1 MKYSYKLIAKFDYND
16 KQYLIIL
23 VNKKKIVYAI
33 YKDKILSLEISR
45 HDLDIFNFVY
55 KSLKIDTNKSINLG
69 IKEIDGK
76 KFDIFY
82 DKEVC
87 LHYWYEIR
95 SNKRYEANA
104 KDNFKLNFK
113 YNNIPTV
120 YYKNI
125 EELENIDT
133 ENNKDNEN
141 ILEDNNKFINRV
153 VKLGKKALFVMV
165 SAGISLTAIA
175 NLSVAN
181 QYYDSRTKNTEYGV
195 KNDSFGQLNF
205 FEIINQK
212 QYDFDDIKKAIKDN
226 KNLTDSEKEFLY
238 KLKFVFDEN
247 YKYMNLELILDRLSG
262 LEIEYIKDNNESRQI
277 VGMYCINDNKIKIY
291 GTESLEDAN
300 LSDFLHE
307 FFHVLQ
313 EYGTNRLTL
322 ELTNE
327 LTTREVLRRM
337 NEMGLIEDNKQ
348 FLNNLKKCSNYGN
361 GYEPCMRV
369 EYLFADLL
377 SKETIQAY
385 QFGCTDDILVNAL
398 LEIDEKS
405 SNSRTNKEM
414 EERAYKLLD
423 SIDDLLK
430 YDENGN
436 KDIDYTDEKYKEIYN
451 QIDYYYKAKN
461 GISMEETLKS
471 DIFKYDFKYISIDYG
486 TSEESIKA
494 GEETLLDEVPSEMH
508 NEEERVAFD
517 FYKYVLPK
525 TYLSDIHPNAIIM
538 FGFPETVE
546 IEITDE
552 LDNRYKENYK
562 KYREKLEHTEK
573 NYEYEIE

>member
-55 KSLKIDTNKSINLG
+55 RSLKIDTNKSINLG

-95 SNKRYEANA
+95 SNKRYEANFN
-104 KDNFKLNFK
+104 DNSKLNFK

-125 EELENIDT
+125 EELDNIDT
-133 ENNKDNEN
+133 ENNKNAEN

-165 SAGISLTAIA
+165 SAGISFTAIA
-175 NLSVAN
+175 NLSIAN
-181 QYYDSRTKNTEYGV
+181 QYYDSKSEITEYGV
-195 KNDSFGQLNF
+195 ENARFGQLNS
-205 FEIINQK
+205 FEIINQEK
-212 QYDFDDIKKAIKDN
+212 YDFDEIKKVIKDN

-277 VGMYCINDNKIKIY
+277 VGMYCINGNKIKLY
-291 GTESLEDAN
+291 GTESFEDAS
-300 LSDFLHE
+300 LSTFLHE

-313 EYGTNRLTL
+313 EHGTNRLTL

-337 NEMGLIEDNKQ
+337 NEMGLIEDDEQ
-348 FLNNLKKCSNYGN
+348 FLNNLKKYSNYGN

-369 EYLFADLL
+369 EYLLANLL

-385 QFGCTDDILVNAL
+385 QFGSTDDILVNAL
-398 LEIDEKS
+398 LDIDASS
-405 SNSRTNKEM
+405 SNSKVNKEM
-414 EERAYKLLD
+414 EERVYKLLE

-436 KDIDYTDEKYKEIYN
+436 KDIDYTDEKYADIYN

-471 DIFKYDFKYISIDYG
+471 DIFKYDFKYISVDYG

-494 GEETLLDEVPSEMH
+494 GEKTLLDEVPAEMYDA
-508 NEEERVAFD
+508 EDKVILD
-517 FYKYVLPK
+517 TYKYVLPK

-538 FGFPETVE
+538 LGFPETIE

-552 LDNRYKENYK
+552 LDNKYKENYK
-562 KYREKLEHTEK
+562 MYQEKMEQTEK
-573 NYEYEIE
+573 NCEYEIE